1 MVTIYTIAFNEELMM
16 PYFIKH
22 YRKMFPDCRIV
33 VYDNESTDRTVD
45 IVNSF
50 PNTEVRTY
58 STGGKLNDEVYL
70 EIKNNCWKDAKT
82 DWVLVCDVDEHLY
95 ISSSHLQ
102 MEEVVGT
109 NIIIGKAFNMV
120 GFTELESEVVI
131 DEISYGVRA
140 ESYDKAYLFR
150 KKFFKEINYG
160 PGCHTSNPVM
170 NTFCLK
176 VENYTSYILKH
187 YKYIHPDY
195 MVRRHKLF
203 ASRLSDVNLKKG
215 FGYHY
220 LYSEQKIREEF
231 KQAREQAYEI
241 K

>member
-22 YRKMFPDCRIV
+22 YRKMFPNCRIV
-33 VYDNESTDRTVD
+33 VYDNESTDRTVE

-70 EIKNNCWKDAKT
+70 EIKNNCWKDAQT

-95 ISSSHLQ
+95 ITDKQLKND
-102 MEEVVGT
+102 EYFGIT
-109 NIIIGKAFNMV
+109 AIYGNAFNMV
-120 GFTELESEVVI
+120 GTFQAENEI
-131 DEISYGVRA
+131 DIEKIVLGVRA
-140 ESYDKAYLFR
+140 DSYDKLFLFN
-150 KKFFKEINYG
+150 KKYITEINYG
-160 PGCHTSNPVM
+160 PGCHSCSPKGRIINIHG
-170 NTFCLK
+170 L
-176 VENYTSYILKH
+176 YTTKH

-203 ASRLSDVNLKKG
+203 ASRLSEINLKKG

-220 LYSEQKIREEF
+220 LYSEEKIREEF
-231 KQAREQAYEI
+231 KQAREQAHEI
-241 K
+241 Y